1 MNKNDRRE
9 FLDLISATEA
19 QNIIQENF
27 IWSPSVEIL
36 SLENAKKR
44 VLAKDIIARID
55 TPPFDRSL
63 MDGFAVRAKDTFEIN
78 ETNPR
83 IFRIIDNV
91 PAGKI
96 SKKSIQN
103 SFECIK
109 IATGA
114 PIPLGANAVVM
125 VEYAS
130 EKKDNTV
137 EIFRPISPYENIDPS
152 GSDIMYGETILRK
165 GDILN
170 SVRLGILASLGIEHV
185 EVQSKLKV
193 GILSS
198 GDEIRS
204 PGDKLSP
211 GCLYDSNST
220 VIANLVE
227 ESGGVP
233 HFLGI
238 CPDNLDIIRNTI
250 SKNLKKVDIIL
261 ISGGTSAGEGDFS
274 YRVIDEL
281 GGKLLFHGVSMKP
294 GKPLATGLVE
304 NKLIITLPGFPASAI
319 FAFNTIVGPLL
330 RKWTNIPYPIERQL
344 KALLNQK
351 IRSTTGRTHFK
362 LVHLIK
368 DENTYQA
375 YPVRGTS
382 GSISMLDRADGY
394 ITIPEE
400 VEFLNPGDNVTVTL
414 LRDRLLLPHIIFIGS
429 HDFVIDILFRRFRSK
444 YPEFLVKQIYIG
456 STGGLSAIRQNE
468 CDVAGIHLFDENTR
482 EYNLPFIENWNL
494 NDKVNM
500 IEGYKRIQ
508 GLYVA
513 KDNPKGIEGLK
524 DLTRSD
530 ITFLNRN
537 EGSGTRILL
546 DYLLE
551 NLGLDKQGIQGYN
564 SITYSHSA
572 AASAVFRNKV
582 DISIG
587 IKPYAEIFGTDFIP
601 LTEEEYDFLI
611 NKKSS
616 EKASVNQLIEFLSS
630 KEFRNDSEL
639 EKFHIDWIQ

>member
-1 MNKNDRRE
+1 MSKNDRRE
-9 FLDLISATEA
+9 FLDVISVTEA
-19 QNIIQENF
+19 QNTIQKNF
-27 IWSPSVEIL
+27 FWNPSIEIL
-36 SLENAKKR
+36 SLENAKGR
-44 VLAKDIIARID
+44 VLAKDIIAKID

-63 MDGFAVRAKDTFEIN
+63 MDGFAVRAEDTFEID

-83 IFRIIDNV
+83 GFQIIDTV
-91 PAGKI
+91 PAGKF
-96 SKKSIQN
+96 SNKSIQN

-125 VEYAS
+125 VEYTS
-130 EKKDNTV
+130 EKIDKIV
-137 EIFRPISPYENIDPS
+137 EIFRPVSPYENIDPS

-170 SVRLGILASLGIEHV
+170 SVRLGILASLGIENV

-204 PGDKLSP
+204 PGDELSP

-220 VIANLVE
+220 VISNLVE
-227 ESGGVP
+227 ESGGFSY
-233 HFLGI
+233 FLGI
-238 CPDNLDIIRNTI
+238 CPDNLDILRNKLST
-250 SKNLKKVDIIL
+250 NLKNVDIIL

-274 YRVIDEL
+274 YRVIAEL

-294 GKPLATGLVE
+294 GKPLAAGLVE

-330 RKWTNIPYPIERQL
+330 RKWSNLPYPVERQL

-368 DENTYQA
+368 NENTYNI

-382 GSISMLDRADGY
+382 GSISMLERADGY

-400 VEFLNPGDNVTVTL
+400 VDFLNPGDNVTVTL

-429 HDFVIDILFRRFRSK
+429 HDFVIDILFRRFRMK
-444 YPEFLVKQIYIG
+444 YPEFLVKQIYLG
-456 STGGLSAIRQNE
+456 STGGLSSIRQNE
-468 CDVAGIHLFDENTR
+468 CDIAGIHLFDENTR
-482 EYNLPFIENWNL
+482 EYNHPFVENWYL
-494 NDKVNM
+494 KDKVNM
-500 IEGYKRIQ
+500 IKGYKRIQ

-513 KDNPKGIEGLK
+513 KGNPKGIEGLE

-546 DYLLE
+546 DHLLE
-551 NLGLDKQGIQGYN
+551 NLGLDKQGIQGYY

-582 DISIG
+582 DVSIG
-587 IKPYAEIFGTDFIP
+587 IEPYAEIFGTDFIP

-616 EKASVNQLIEFLSS
+616 EKSSVNHLIELLSS

-639 EKFHIDWIQ
+639 EKFHIDWFQ